1 MLSDFY
7 FFCIHA
13 LIPLHPRVCPVYVLC
28 MSGTHSVLSSSVKS
42 YLRSNLT
49 ADSRTSLVPAILHF
63 YFHFYY
69 FHLQMFERFMNCIIS
84 FHMVCR
90 LRYTA
95 SFTIHCVVYDTLRR
109 LRYTPSCT
117 KSLEH
122 LYYILLFYSLSCI
135 HSCTHPGVCVLFML
149 CISCVYPVY
158 ILSISCVYPLYIL
171 CAPGTHSFL
180 SSSVKSYLRSYLTAD
195 SRTSLVP
202 AISHF
207 YFHFYYFHLQMFERF
222 MICIVSF
229 HMVCRLRY
237 TTSGVYPVCIPA
249 YILSASW

>member
-1 MLSDFY
+1 MAHINVFDSLFFTPIMLSDFY

-95 SFTIHCVVYDTLRR
+95 SFTIHCVVYDTLRPAPN
-109 LRYTPSCT
+109 LSNICIIFYFFTPY
-117 KSLEH
+117 LAF
-122 LYYILLFYSLSCI
+122 IPAPIQAFVFSLS
-135 HSCTHPGVCVLFML
+135 S
-149 CISCVYPVY
+149 
-158 ILSISCVYPLYIL
+158 
-171 CAPGTHSFL
+171 
-180 SSSVKSYLRSYLTAD
+180 
-195 SRTSLVP
+195 
-202 AISHF
+202 
-207 YFHFYYFHLQMFERF
+207 
-222 MICIVSF
+222 
-229 HMVCRLRY
+229 
-237 TTSGVYPVCIPA
+237 VYPVCTRHPFLSIIFGQ
-249 YILSASW
+249 ILPSVISYRGF